1 MWEKSVKSGGCKI
14 CWTDYSET
22 LLKRTYSKSEENI
35 QFMGKL
41 DVQVLLI

>member
-1 MWEKSVKSGGCKI
+1 MYCSVLLLDEKLQ
-14 CWTDYSET
+14 T
-22 LLKRTYSKSEENI
+22 LLKRTYSKWEENI